1 MANCTGFRAAGAV
14 AALLLAGAAGAS
26 DRQPGV
32 LYNNAGEQIGT
43 VQVTDA
49 PKGVL
54 LRVEA
59 SKLAPGWHG
68 VHIHARGDCSDKGFA
83 TAGPHVHAGDAKAV
97 HGLLVENANE
107 PGDLP
112 NIHVGSDG
120 VLKADL
126 FTGLMSVSGRDGRPA
141 LKDADG
147 SALIIH
153 EHADDYQSQPIGGAG
168 ARVACAILP

>member
-1 MANCTGFRAAGAV
+1 MANITGFRAAAAV
-14 AALLLAGAAGAS
+14 AALLLAGAAGAA

-32 LYNNAGEQIGT
+32 LYNTAGEQIGT
-43 VQVTDA
+43 VAVTDA

-54 LRVEA
+54 LRVEG

-68 VHIHARGDCSDKGFA
+68 IHIHEHGDCSDKGFA
-83 TAGPHVHAGDAKAV
+83 TAGGHVHAGDAKPV
-97 HGLLVENANE
+97 HGLLVADATDA
-107 PGDLP
+107 GDLP

-126 FTGLMSVSGRDGRPA
+126 FTGLVSVDGRDGRPA

-147 SALIIH
+147 SALVIH
-153 EHADDYQSQPIGGAG
+153 ENADDYTSQPIGGAG